1 MRIEEA
7 IKQIRK
13 ELGYT
18 QNDLAIKMHI
28 TSTTVSRWESGRSK
42 PGRLAMS
49 VLADICKEKGVS
61 QSLIDEITDNK

>member
-61 QSLIDEITDNK
+61 QSLIDEITDDK

>member
-49 VLADICKEKGVS
+49 VLADICKGKGVS
-61 QSLIDEITDNK
+61 KSLIDEITDNK

>member
-7 IKQIRK
+7 IKQIRN

-61 QSLIDEITDNK
+61 QSLIDAITDDK

>member
-49 VLADICKEKGVS
+49 VLADICREKGVS
-61 QSLIDEITDNK
+61 QSLIDAIIDDK

>member
-7 IKQIRK
+7 IKQIRN